1 MELVLRDNEV
11 RRLVFRNIRD
21 EMVEVRLADGATLEL
36 TFQDYFRDDHI
47 DLHRV
52 VTTTFTGSHA
62 QLRLVTRGLLRYS
75 QQLTYEL
82 YTRHDADATISSH
95 DVRYVVDDSARLD
108 FTGKIYV
115 PSTVHDIRAGL
126 VNKNVLLSGSAVVH
140 TEPQLEIYSQDVDV
154 SHGAATG
161 LLDQEALFYLQQR
174 GFSERLARTILVKA
188 FLR

>member
-62 QLRLVTRGLLRYS
+62 QLRLVTRGLLRHS
-75 QQLTYEL
+75 QRLTYEL
-82 YTRHDADATISSH
+82 YTRHDADTTVSSH

-115 PSTVHDIRAGL
+115 PSAVHDIRAGL